1 MEAIHN
7 GTCQRHPLLLTPATT
22 VSVTHA
28 ISSGKQPRSRTE
40 LVAYQSP
47 FPSSS
52 ALEGPVHQADFF
64 SPSLVASRLL
74 GARPTSSLLTGL
86 EGPRHPANQAVMTP
100 WQNMGEAGGGGRG
113 ERGEGGKGEGGKRG
127 PGPGPGAARP
137 RGRPHGHHV
146 EARPGCQQSP
156 PSSHISLCRH
166 RSGGLSV
173 SFPEVMLP
181 LIGPQVV
188 RCPPST

>member
-7 GTCQRHPLLLTPATT
+7 GACQRHPLLLTPATT

-113 ERGEGGKGEGGKRG
+113 ERGEGGKGGRG
-127 PGPGPGAARP
+127 VPGLGWGLLGLGAGPTGTMWKLGLAASRA
-137 RGRPHGHHV
+137 RLLLTSVFAGIGR
-146 EARPGCQQSP
+146 EGCQSP
-156 PSSHISLCRH
+156 SLR
-166 RSGGLSV
+166 
-173 SFPEVMLP
+173 
-181 LIGPQVV
+181 
-188 RCPPST
+188 

>member
-7 GTCQRHPLLLTPATT
+7 GTCERYPLLLTPANT
-22 VSVTHA
+22 VSVTNA

-52 ALEGPVHQADFF
+52 ALEGPGHQANFF
-64 SPSLVASRLL
+64 SPSLAASRLL

-100 WQNMGEAGGGGRG
+100 WQNMGEAGSG
-113 ERGEGGKGEGGKRG
+113 ERREGGKGGRG
-127 PGPGPGAARP
+127 VPGLGRGLLGLGAGPTGAMLKLGLAANTTRLLLTSVFAGI
-137 RGRPHGHHV
+137 GR
-146 EARPGCQQSP
+146 EGCQSP
-156 PSSHISLCRH
+156 SLR
-166 RSGGLSV
+166 
-173 SFPEVMLP
+173 
-181 LIGPQVV
+181 
-188 RCPPST
+188 